1 MRSYKNIKF
10 NLPGFWPTLSF
21 LAFFLLA
28 GVVQDCQRPDEK
40 QLGSKVLPN
49 EDGLDVEGIDS
60 TTIEV
65 VSRKGDSINTDQPS
79 LSLAGSYND
88 PLYGKVR
95 TAFYTQVLLQA
106 SNIDLGDPANLEL
119 DSIVLSLKYNGIYGG
134 EDRQAFQVFEMKEGL
149 NRDSSYFSDDSVALL
164 SDPLNM
170 NNGQPIKP
178 DLSEEVVVGDGD
190 TLAPQLR
197 LRLKDK
203 LGNRLLDESGSGV
216 FENNEAFLDFFP
228 GFYVGVKG
236 KDHVKGRGG
245 VISFDLLDPDSRLT
259 LYYRNTSSGDTTTLE
274 MNIEA
279 DAARF
284 TSIVTDHSEGAVGE
298 SFGDQAVGKEK
309 AFLQA
314 GGGTVVKLRFPHLM
328 NYVDSGMVGV
338 NKAELVL
345 PVNKEESDF
354 TLPPGAIHIPGDEY
368 QGSLLPGKER
378 AFFPVSRI
386 FAVKRT
392 PDGKV
397 KFIPDQFEG
406 DEHVGGFYDG
416 SEKAYRINMT
426 RQVQQVLSG
435 DIPNKT
441 IELKP
446 GDASISV
453 NRVVLNG
460 PALDQRPMRLELTFT
475 EL

>member
-1 MRSYKNIKF
+1 MRSDKKKLQP
-10 NLPGFWPTLSF
+10 LPGFSSTVFF
-21 LAFFLLA
+21 LALFLLA
-28 GVVQDCQRPDEK
+28 GGVQDCQRPDEK
-40 QLGSKVLPN
+40 QLGSQVLPN
-49 EDGLDVEGIDS
+49 EEGLPVEGIDS
-60 TTIEV
+60 TTIDV

-79 LSLAGSYND
+79 LSMAGAYND

-95 TAFYTQVLLQA
+95 TAFYTQVRLQA

-134 EDRQAFQVFEMKEGL
+134 EDRQVFQVFEMKDGL
-149 NRDSSYFSDDSVALL
+149 HRDSSYFSDDSVAVL
-164 SDPLNM
+164 SDPLTM
-170 NNGQPIKP
+170 NSGRPIKP
-178 DLSEEVVVGDGD
+178 DLSKEVVVGEGD
-190 TLAPQLR
+190 TLSPQLR

-203 LGNRLLDESGSGV
+203 LGDRFLNESGSGV
-216 FENNEAFLDFFP
+216 FENNDAFLDFFP

-259 LYYRNTSSGDTTTLE
+259 LYYRNTSRGDTTTLE
-274 MNIEA
+274 MNIEE

-284 TSIVTDHSEGAVGE
+284 TSIQTDHSESEVGE
-298 SFGDQAVGKEK
+298 ALGDPDVGKTK

-314 GGGTVVKLRFPHLM
+314 GGGTAVKLRFPHLM

-345 PVNKEESDF
+345 PINKEESDF
-354 TLPPGAIHIPGDEY
+354 TLPPGAIHIPGEEH

-392 PDGKV
+392 AEGKV
-397 KFIPDQFEG
+397 EFIPDQFEG

-416 SEKAYRINMT
+416 TEKAYRINMT

-460 PALDQRPMRLELTFT
+460 PALDKRPMRLELTFT